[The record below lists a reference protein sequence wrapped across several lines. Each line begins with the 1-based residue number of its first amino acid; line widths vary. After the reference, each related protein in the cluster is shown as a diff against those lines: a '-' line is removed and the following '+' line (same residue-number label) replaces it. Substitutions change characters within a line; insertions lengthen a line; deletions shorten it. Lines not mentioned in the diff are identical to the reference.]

1 MSKVLWKD
9 PDGANLK
16 SICDNL
22 GAVHSRDVDGKQLD
36 EKIVDCKM
44 LVSSRV
50 T

>member
-1 MSKVLWKD
+1 
-9 PDGANLK
+9 
-16 SICDNL
+16 
-22 GAVHSRDVDGKQLD
+22 VHSRDVDGKQLD